1 MTPDVW
7 GPPLWYKL
15 HVKTFEYS
23 KYPTETEKKNAVDYF
38 KTVDTLLPC
47 TICKQHYNEYLIRRP
62 VEYHVDTRDELA
74 VWLIDLHNEINSQNN
89 KKILSYREVFDIYT
103 IRHTDRN
110 LYIIMAILIALIIVV
125 LKRP

>member
-1 MTPDVW
+1 M
-7 GPPLWYKL
+7 
-15 HVKTFEYS
+15 
-23 KYPTETEKKNAVDYF
+23 
-38 KTVDTLLPC
+38 LPC

-62 VEYHVDTRDELA
+62 VEYHVDTRNELA